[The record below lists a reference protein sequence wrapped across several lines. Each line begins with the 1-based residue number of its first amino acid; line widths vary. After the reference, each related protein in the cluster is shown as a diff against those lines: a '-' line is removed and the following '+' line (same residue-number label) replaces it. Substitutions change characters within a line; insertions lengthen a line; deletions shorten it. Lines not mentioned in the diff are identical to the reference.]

1 MSLPAVTAN
10 VLSDSLLET
19 LEETLELEFQAAL
32 AEIAPDLDQEA
43 IAEIFS
49 DIAAYIE
56 SEGGASSDLTSLL
69 TAAQTAVSKP
79 ADFQQKVA
87 SLSLSSGLG
96 GVRTELIRQ
105 FLAAGP
111 FVNLSGLL
119 PQQQSVIEAFSP
131 AELAPAH
138 IPDAS
143 AAAPCCCP
151 LCSKSIST
159 PESAAAFTTVTST
172 GQLVSN
178 GTSQVANSLKWDR
191 LNTKA
196 DGKTSTAVTFAFDN
210 SFTFA
215 GIETSRA
222 KTLFASALQTW
233 ADYAPIDFFEIENP
247 VSGDAVDIWAQSA
260 IIDGPGTT
268 LAFAYFP
275 SIGDITFDTDEGW
288 TESLFLETAVHELG
302 HSLGLA
308 HEDGKAAIMNSV
320 LANRFAG
327 VSQPFLLEDDINGIR
342 SLYGAGIGSVQTLAG
357 PFLKE
362 NAQLVLPAPNLVV
375 NGSFEEVPLAAGEY
389 GVYSRIKGWAVFS
402 GAGLQ
407 VDKRTELLG
416 AAAEGIAWATLD
428 VYGQNST
435 IGQNID
441 TVTGQTYSLSVNY
454 TGGGQPLGTTGID
467 VFWEG
472 QRIDTLTGGGQ
483 GEWTTF
489 DYEVQGSVRPV
500 SSLIF
505 RAVGPSDNIGG
516 FIDNISVTAKVAAIA
531 PDVTTALGT
540 STQQQQ
546 TDQGPGSDFTPDPSI
561 SSLMAS
567 PFTAVVDF
575 V

>member
-10 VLSDSLLET
+10 VLSDSFL
-19 LEETLELEFQAAL
+19 ETLELEFQAAL
-32 AEIAPDLDQEA
+32 AEIAPHLNQAD
-43 IAEIFS
+43 IAGIFS

-56 SEGGASSDLTSLL
+56 SEGGASSNLASSLTDLL
-69 TAAQTAVSKP
+69 TAAQTAVSTP
-79 ADFQQKVA
+79 MLADFQQKVA
-87 SLSLSSGLG
+87 SLSSNSSLE
-96 GVRTELIRQ
+96 RTEAGLIRQ
-105 FLAAGP
+105 FLAAGS
-111 FVNLSGLL
+111 FVNLSSSL
-119 PQQQSVIEAFSP
+119 PQQQSVIETFP
-131 AELAPAH
+131 LAEFTPAH
-138 IPDAS
+138 IPDAT
-143 AAAPCCCP
+143 APCCCP
-151 LCSKSIST
+151 LCSKAIL

-178 GTSQVANSLKWDR
+178 GTSQVASSLKWNR

-215 GIETSRA
+215 GIETSRV

-247 VSGDAVDIWAQSA
+247 GSGDAVDIWAQSA
-260 IIDGPGTT
+260 SIDGPGST

-275 SIGDITFDTDEGW
+275 SIGDITFDAGESW

-308 HEDGKAAIMNSV
+308 HEDGTAAIMNSV
-320 LANRFAG
+320 LANRFDG
-327 VSQPFLLEDDINGIR
+327 VSQPFLLQDDINGIR
-342 SLYGAGIGSVQTLAG
+342 SLYGAGIGSVETLAG
-357 PFLKE
+357 PFLQE
-362 NAQLVLPAPNLVV
+362 DAQLVLPAPNLVV
-375 NGSFEEVPLAAGEY
+375 NGSFEEVPLEAGEY
-389 GVYSRIKGWAVFS
+389 QVYSRIKGWAVFS

-407 VDKRTELLG
+407 VDKRTDLLG

-441 TVTGQTYSLSVNY
+441 TVTGQTYSLSVDY
-454 TGGGQPLGTTGID
+454 TSGGQAPDTTGID

-472 QRIDTLTGGGQ
+472 QRIDTLTGGGK
-483 GEWTTF
+483 GEWITF
-489 DYEVQGSVRPV
+489 NYDVQGSIRDA

-505 RAVGPSDNIGG
+505 RAVGPVDSIGG

-531 PDVTTALGT
+531 PDIVTTALGT
-540 STQQQQ
+540 STQQ
-546 TDQGPGSDFTPDPSI
+546 TDQNTASDFTPDPSL
-561 SSLMAS
+561 SLMAS
-567 PFTAVVDF
+567 PFTAAADF